1 MSTVIVI
8 SDDEQDEVKITHR
21 PNLSS
26 PIPPQRFLGNP
37 GSSPPGERKVKVNL
51 KIDPS
56 GQGKRRRLSDSGVEV
71 VEVKD
76 IPKAKK
82 AKREER
88 KAVSVSR
95 HLSRG
100 RGAF

>member
-8 SDDEQDEVKITHR
+8 SDDEQELVEIIHR
-21 PNLSS
+21 PNLLS

-37 GSSPPGERKVKVNL
+37 GSSPPGERGAKINL
-51 KIDPS
+51 KIGPPA
-56 GQGKRRRLSDSGVEV
+56 QGKRRRPSESGVEV

-76 IPKAKK
+76 VPKAKK

-88 KAVSVSR
+88 KAVSVS
-95 HLSRG
+95 SRLVI
-100 RGAF
+100 